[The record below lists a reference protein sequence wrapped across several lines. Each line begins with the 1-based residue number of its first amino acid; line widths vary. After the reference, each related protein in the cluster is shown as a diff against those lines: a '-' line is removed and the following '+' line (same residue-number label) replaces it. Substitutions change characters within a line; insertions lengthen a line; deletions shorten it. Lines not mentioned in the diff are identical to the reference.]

1 MLLVNLDPSLKLL
14 SDKVVLSSNFLLLAM
29 APQSRSAQLV
39 DLPMVFLLLSSFW
52 CINLVNQTS
61 DGKVPNL
68 TLLVKSS
75 QVGLII
81 GKGGAI
87 VRSIQAQSGS
97 RIQVSARPESD
108 EDSEPG
114 DQEVNVQGSS
124 QSISAATRLL
134 VGHLFQQSMNPS
146 SPSFLPPS
154 YLPPPPSSLPYYMG
168 QTASYM
174 AQAPTLRS
182 GELEVRFALRPREVS
197 RIIGKGGQGVQ
208 TICKQ
213 SRVKLVF
220 DKQVQPAVGG
230 AVYGPAQI
238 GTIRGEGPNIIK
250 SLELLI
256 NTLTSDESSEGMR
269 ILILVPSPT
278 IGFLL
283 GTKGSKIKETK
294 EQSGAQILITGR
306 SDAIWDHVSGV
317 ALQAVVIEGSQDQI
331 TGAVKSLVT
340 QLDEAQQSSSRPR
353 RREREKRERDS
364 T

>member
-1 MLLVNLDPSLKLL
+1 
-14 SDKVVLSSNFLLLAM
+14 
-29 APQSRSAQLV
+29 
-39 DLPMVFLLLSSFW
+39 
-52 CINLVNQTS
+52 
-61 DGKVPNL
+61 
-68 TLLVKSS
+68 
-75 QVGLII
+75 VGLII
-81 GKGGAI
+81 GKGGSI
-87 VRSIQAQSGS
+87 VRSIQTQSGS
-97 RIQVSARPESD
+97 RIQVSARPES
-108 EDSEPG
+108 EDDAEPG
-114 DQEVNVQGSS
+114 DQEVHVQGSP

-134 VGHLFQQSMNPS
+134 VGHLFQQSMTPAT
-146 SPSFLPPS
+146 PSFLPPS
-154 YLPPPPSSLPYYMG
+154 YLPPPPVSSLPFYMG

-174 AQAPTLRS
+174 AQGPSLRS
-182 GELEVRFALRPREVS
+182 GELEVRFAMRPREVS

-250 SLELLI
+250 CLELLI
-256 NTLTSDESSEGMR
+256 SNLTNDESSDGMR

-283 GTKGSKIKETK
+283 GTKGAKIKETK

-317 ALQAVVIEGSQDQI
+317 ALQTVVVEGNQEQI

-353 RREREKRERDS
+353 GRRQERERDRERDRDRDS